1 MEKLTPDICVIG
13 GGAAGLSVAAAT
25 AVFGVS
31 TVLIERRRMG
41 GECLNTGCIPSKAL
55 LAAAKRAH
63 DMRAGGAFGVQAAEV
78 RVDFDKVRAHVRSV
92 IDSIAPTDSAERFSG
107 LGVRVIQGEA
117 RFKDKRTVVVG
128 DEFEICARRTVIA
141 TGSLPALPAIP
152 GLHDGVYFTSET
164 IFDLDVLPSHLVVI
178 GAGATGLELA
188 QAFCRLGSDV
198 TVLDAGAAL
207 AQDDPECVNILLA
220 QLDKEGVVI
229 HTGVTVTRISRAIG
243 HIGMTIARD
252 GKEEMVGGS
261 HLLVAAGRKP
271 VFDGLDLKAAGI
283 RYAENGIRVERNL
296 KTSNSRVYAVGDA
309 AAGQPRFTH
318 AASYHAGLVI
328 RNALFG
334 QRGHVQAELIPHAV
348 FTEPELAQAGLTE
361 AHARARKLS
370 IRILRWPYRENDRAQ
385 AERRTAGH
393 IKILADR
400 KGRIFGATIVGP
412 HAGELIGAWALAV
425 AQGLTLRNFAEVV
438 LPYPTLSEAGKRAAI
453 DFYLPRLTQP
463 LLRRIIRFL
472 RILD

>member
-13 GGAAGLSVAAAT
+13 GGAAGLSVAAAA

-31 TVLIERRRMG
+31 IVLIERRRMG

-63 DMRAGGAFGVQAAEV
+63 DMRSGGAFGVQAAEV
-78 RVDFDKVRAHVRSV
+78 RVDFDKVRTHVRSV

-141 TGSLPALPAIP
+141 TGSLPALPEIP
-152 GLHDGVYFTSET
+152 GLHDSVYFTSET

-188 QAFCRLGSDV
+188 QAFRHLGSDV

-207 AQDDPECVNILLA
+207 AQDDPECVNVLLA
-220 QLDKEGVVI
+220 QLEKEGVVI
-229 HTGVTVTRISRAIG
+229 HTGVTVARISRAIG
-243 HIGMTIARD
+243 QIGVAIVHD
-252 GKEEMVGGS
+252 GKEELVGSS

-283 RYAENGIRVERNL
+283 RYAENGIRVGRNL

-334 QRGHVQAELIPHAV
+334 QRAHVQAELIPHTV

-361 AHARARKLS
+361 AQARARKLS

-385 AERRTAGH
+385 AERQTAGH

-425 AQGLTLRNFAEVV
+425 AKGLTLRNFAEVV

-463 LLRRIIRFL
+463 LLRRIIRLL

>member
-188 QAFCRLGSDV
+188 QAFRRLGS
-198 TVLDAGAAL
+198 
-207 AQDDPECVNILLA
+207 
-220 QLDKEGVVI
+220 
-229 HTGVTVTRISRAIG
+229 GVTVRRRVLAWQRAG
-243 HIGMTIARD
+243 
-252 GKEEMVGGS
+252 VW
-261 HLLVAAGRKP
+261 
-271 VFDGLDLKAAGI
+271 
-283 RYAENGIRVERNL
+283 ERL
-296 KTSNSRVYAVGDA
+296 HR
-309 AAGQPRFTH
+309 
-318 AASYHAGLVI
+318 
-328 RNALFG
+328 
-334 QRGHVQAELIPHAV
+334 
-348 FTEPELAQAGLTE
+348 
-361 AHARARKLS
+361 
-370 IRILRWPYRENDRAQ
+370 
-385 AERRTAGH
+385 
-393 IKILADR
+393 
-400 KGRIFGATIVGP
+400 
-412 HAGELIGAWALAV
+412 
-425 AQGLTLRNFAEVV
+425 
-438 LPYPTLSEAGKRAAI
+438 
-453 DFYLPRLTQP
+453 
-463 LLRRIIRFL
+463 LLRDDL
-472 RILD
+472 GETG